1 MHTGDLPR
9 FYCFTSGDA
18 YKINVVS
25 PCALNI
31 VGTTFEVTMV
41 SM

>member
-9 FYCFTSGDA
+9 FYCFRAGDA
-18 YKINVVS
+18 YKIKVVS
-25 PCALNI
+25 PYSLNTA
-31 VGTTFEVTMV
+31 GTTFKVTMV

>member
-9 FYCFTSGDA
+9 FYCFAATDA
-18 YKINVVS
+18 YKIKVVS
-25 PCALNI
+25 PYSLNT
-31 VGTTFEVTMV
+31 VVTTVKATMV